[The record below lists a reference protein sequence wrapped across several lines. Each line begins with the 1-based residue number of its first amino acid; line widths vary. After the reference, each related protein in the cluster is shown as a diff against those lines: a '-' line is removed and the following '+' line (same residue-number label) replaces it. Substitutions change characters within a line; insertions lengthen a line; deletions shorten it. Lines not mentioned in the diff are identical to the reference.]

1 MELDLSRGRK
11 IEIGV
16 QIISAVADLKRG
28 PRSLHAY
35 LLPDM
40 PSSGHAATPACWLPL
55 IPETSTLPKTCMS
68 DLKSPFLCD
77 QGSAISVSHQFD
89 TALLEIRVTYVAPFD
104 LIKGAVDISTV
115 KGELRVSVSYDNFI
129 NLMQRLVAS
138 VLVDEEWYM
147 KQYEDVADAVRTGK
161 VRSARAHFVE
171 NGYIEGRLPGPII
184 VDEEWYFGQ
193 YLDVAESVR
202 RGGETSAQSHFDR
215 AGYKEGRLP
224 FRL

>member
-1 MELDLSRGRK
+1 
-11 IEIGV
+11 
-16 QIISAVADLKRG
+16 
-28 PRSLHAY
+28 
-35 LLPDM
+35 
-40 PSSGHAATPACWLPL
+40 
-55 IPETSTLPKTCMS
+55 
-68 DLKSPFLCD
+68 
-77 QGSAISVSHQFD
+77 
-89 TALLEIRVTYVAPFD
+89 VTYVAPFD

-129 NLMQRLVAS
+129 NLLQRLVAS

-161 VRSARAHFVE
+161 VRCARAHFVE

-224 FRL
+224 FRP

>member
-1 MELDLSRGRK
+1 M
-11 IEIGV
+11 
-16 QIISAVADLKRG
+16 
-28 PRSLHAY
+28 
-35 LLPDM
+35 
-40 PSSGHAATPACWLPL
+40 
-55 IPETSTLPKTCMS
+55 
-68 DLKSPFLCD
+68 
-77 QGSAISVSHQFD
+77 
-89 TALLEIRVTYVAPFD
+89 TYVAPFD
-104 LIKGAVDISTV
+104 LIKGAVDISAV
-115 KGELRVSVSYDNFI
+115 KGELRVSISYDGFI
-129 NLMQRLVAS
+129 NVLQLLVAS